1 VSVRVGVRLPPC
13 RPVGEVAAA
22 AVAAERL
29 GFDEV
34 WVPDS
39 QLLWR
44 DPFVTLAAV
53 AQATTRLGL
62 GTAVTNVVTR
72 HPAVLASAARTVGE
86 LAEGRFVLGVGV
98 GNSSVEPVGLR
109 PSTQA
114 ELRDRLSVV
123 RSLLGGDAV
132 DFGPVASSLREPG
145 TPPPV
150 LMAASGPRNLR
161 LAGEIADGAILLSG
175 ISPATLASSRERV
188 AEGAAAAGRQLSD
201 VQLVVSTFA
210 HVTDDIER
218 DARQLKPICAGIA
231 QKGGGP
237 ALALAGIPIQ
247 VPDRVEGIY
256 PDLVHAE
263 DWDLAVE
270 RCGEWVSDADV
281 LRFAQQFCL
290 FGTLDEVRARLAEVE
305 QAGATSVFLQHVG
318 SYTLPYELMESFA
331 EVLPP
336 GPAPLR

>member
-1 VSVRVGVRLPPC
+1 MRVGVRLPPC
-13 RPVGEVAAA
+13 APVGEVAAA
-22 AVAAERL
+22 AVTAERL

-53 AQATTRLGL
+53 AQATTGIGL

-72 HPAVLASAARTVGE
+72 HPAVLASAVRTVGE

-114 ELRDRLSVV
+114 ELRERLAVV
-123 RSLLGGDAV
+123 RALLAGEDV
-132 DFGPVASSLREPG
+132 DFGPVTSSLRDPG
-145 TPPPV
+145 TAPPV

-175 ISPATLASSRERV
+175 ISPVTLASSRERV
-188 AEGAAAAGRQLSD
+188 AEGALAAGRQLAD
-201 VQLVVSTFA
+201 LQLVVSTFA
-210 HVTDDIER
+210 HITDDLEK

-237 ALALAGIPIQ
+237 AL
-247 VPDRVEGIY
+247 DRK
-256 PDLVHAE
+256 
-263 DWDLAVE
+263 
-270 RCGEWVSDADV
+270 
-281 LRFAQQFCL
+281 
-290 FGTLDEVRARLAEVE
+290 
-305 QAGATSVFLQHVG
+305 SVV
-318 SYTLPYELMESFA
+318 
-331 EVLPP
+331 
-336 GPAPLR
+336 